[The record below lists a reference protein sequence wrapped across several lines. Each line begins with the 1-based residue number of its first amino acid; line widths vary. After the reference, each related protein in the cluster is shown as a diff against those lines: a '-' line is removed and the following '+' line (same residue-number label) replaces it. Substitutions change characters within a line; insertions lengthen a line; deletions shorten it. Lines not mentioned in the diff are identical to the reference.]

1 MRALIWLTLVILYI
15 FSIINQLGWLNFL
28 VLVFL
33 NIYVILE
40 LRSDNSEFTQKVVA
54 LEEKIRIIQAR
65 LKSIEEKI

>member
-65 LKSIEEKI
+65 LKSIEEKL